1 MTTAPLVDPDPRAMS
16 PRARTYISAGG
27 TRHLLIGLTMITAP
41 WLYSAAAFIP
51 IFNLLDSAVWAWTM
65 TIVGA
70 ICLLGAMTRHAD
82 IARAGMIG
90 SAVLTVV
97 LAAGLT
103 LGLINVWWN
112 FGSALGTERL
122 TDLFLDRP
130 TLYPVELVHIVV
142 APPSPFLAL
151 VLISVS
157 IKDFTMCAQPLR
169 VPVEDRAEVARLRRE
184 V

>member
-1 MTTAPLVDPDPRAMS
+1 MTSAAMVDPDPRAMS

-27 TRHLLIGLTMITAP
+27 TRHLFIGLSMIVAP

-51 IFNLLDSAVWAWTM
+51 IFNLLDSGIWAWSMTM
-65 TIVGA
+65 VGA
-70 ICLLGAMTRHAD
+70 VCLAGALTRKPD

-103 LGLINVWWN
+103 LGLINVWWS
-112 FGSALGTERL
+112 FGQTLGTERL
-122 TDLFLDRP
+122 LDLVIDRP
-130 TLYPVELVHIVV
+130 PLYPAELVQIVV

-151 VLISVS
+151 VLISLSV
-157 IKDFTMCAQPLR
+157 KDFTMCAQPLR
-169 VPVEDRAEVARLRRE
+169 VPVEDRLEVARVRE
-184 V
+184 A